1 MWLRILEGAFGFL
14 FALGVVTQI
23 IWPLLTDTALFPS
36 FRKNPRP
43 HKTPE
48 KSFKTLAD
56 EHAIE
61 GEIVDHPPHQSGD
74 RS

>member
-14 FALGVVTQI
+14 FVLGVVTQI
-23 IWPLLTDTALFPS
+23 IWPLLTDTALYPS
-36 FRKNPRP
+36 FRKNSRQQ
-43 HKTPE
+43 KTSD

-61 GEIVDHPPHQSGD
+61 GEIIDHPPHQPGD